1 MTQIRAQQAD
11 ITALNVD
18 AIVNAA
24 NTALLGGGG
33 VDTVGPVWKGG
44 GRGEAA
50 LLASCYPRS
59 LQLAA
64 DHRLRSVA
72 FPAISTGAY
81 GYPLQAA
88 SEIALRT
95 VKDFVYPMEGIDE
108 VVFCCHTG
116 EALATYERLLGSS

>member
-11 ITALNVD
+11 ITAL
-18 AIVNAA
+18 
-24 NTALLGGGG
+24 
-33 VDTVGPVWKGG
+33 
-44 GRGEAA
+44 
-50 LLASCYPRS
+50 LASCYHQS

-64 DHRLRSVA
+64 DHRLRSIA

-95 VKDFVYPMEGIDE
+95 VKDFVFRPDGA
-108 VVFCCHTG
+108 G
-116 EALATYERLLGSS
+116 